1 MAIGTRRKG
10 TFVRW
15 RVWIPRALL
24 TRVETF
30 YHNPHAARKRV
41 YGYRSQLITGLLSDW
56 AAKTD
61 TSFSGAGKRRHN
73 SPEMEEVS
81 ISVPTELADKIG
93 QLAPASAGPIFG
105 FRAQLITLLL
115 ERWAAEREADLLS
128 SRLTEASHSPLSL

>member
-1 MAIGTRRKG
+1 MTIGTRRKG

-30 YHNPHAARKRV
+30 YHNPNAARKRI
-41 YGYRSQLITGLLSDW
+41 YGYRSQLVTSLLSDW
-56 AAKTD
+56 AARTD

-81 ISVPTELADKIG
+81 ISIPTELADKIG

-115 ERWAAEREADLLS
+115 SKWADEREAELRARSLADAP
-128 SRLTEASHSPLSL
+128 SRYASL